1 MKYSESV
8 AKIEN
13 ILSENEIGLMRI
25 TDLQTVKLTE
35 QDIQDGIPSGGNYRI
50 VSLQVAIPL
59 DK

>member
-8 AKIEN
+8 AKVEK
-13 ILSENEIGLMRI
+13 ILSENRIGLMRI
-25 TDLQTVKLTE
+25 TDLQTVKLTD
-35 QDIQDGIPSGGNYRI
+35 QDIQDGIPSGGDYRV